1 METCGRTS
9 GRYCSKPS
17 KPPQQV
23 SKKVSTDL
31 TNSNKHTPCLGHF
44 CFMFVLF
51 GTFYDFP
58 TWTTS
63 HSRSN
68 TRRASHLHLTEWF
81 RKKMLCFWEISHTK
95 NTQKHDEIYTWYIY
109 IYIYNYIYIH
119 TQYIYMYIYYI
130 YVHILYH
137 IYILY
142 TCICIL
148 CIYIYIHIIIILYIW
163 LIIYDRYLE
172 LNGLREVVELNSVNC
187 GNSMRSE

>member
-95 NTQKHDEIYTWYIY
+95 IHTETWWNIYMIY

-119 TQYIYMYIYYI
+119 TIYI
-130 YVHILYH
+130 YVHILY
-137 IYILY
+137 ICTYIISYLY
-142 TCICIL
+142 IIHMYMY
-148 CIYIYIHIIIILYIW
+148 IMYIYIHTYNYNIIYMINYIW
-163 LIIYDRYLE
+163 
-172 LNGLREVVELNSVNC
+172 
-187 GNSMRSE
+187 